1 MSLLLTAA
9 AALRGGWRTDF
20 TSASFRGSDY
30 DALIAALL
38 TQPECRLILDR
49 AVKSGELHGELI
61 GNFPLETAL
70 HSIDALLG
78 ERPRGSLV
86 VAREQLSTL
95 LPIPASLDY
104 AIFMTREANVAT
116 YTVAFP
122 GTAFGDTLTQVLTD
136 INPIRTY
143 FDLRIDG
150 AVYRHAFWQGF
161 YASVAGGDFPAF
173 FSILRQLSAAVRSV
187 DECATGT
194 CDKVEH
200 RLVVTGY
207 SLGATQALLCAMLYC
222 DDSMQKTA
230 ETLGVSS
237 TSFTSTTVM
246 LFALPNAVSS
256 GDTCAYVDRASKR
269 LGMSLYSI
277 CDPLDAVEHLYSAL
291 PLARPAVPH
300 VCTLESG
307 GVYRIN
313 AASASHGT
321 LYAIAM
327 KLPWRSY
334 TTLSVLWRMALLAA
348 STHMITE
355 YKRKL
360 LIVIKLRGTCT
371 QQNTTGYE
379 SHSTAS
385 SAVAYAECAISG
397 SSRDAGVS
405 AHSTEQIPHTQP
417 IALAPTATAA

>member
-9 AALRGGWRTDF
+9 AAFRGGWRTDF

-61 GNFPLETAL
+61 AHFPLETAL

-95 LPIPASLDY
+95 LPVPASLDY
-104 AIFMTREANVAT
+104 AIFMTRDANVAT

-122 GTAFGDTLTQVLTD
+122 GTAFGNTLTQVLTD
-136 INPIRTY
+136 INPIRTH

-187 DECATGT
+187 NECATGT
-194 CDKVEH
+194 CGEVEH

-207 SLGATQALLCAMLYC
+207 SLGATQALLCALLYC

-230 ETLGVSS
+230 RTLGISS
-237 TSFTSTTVM
+237 TTFTSTTVM
-246 LFALPNAVSS
+246 LYALPNAVTS

-277 CDPLDAVEHLYSAL
+277 CDPLDIVEHTYSAL

-300 VCTLESG
+300 VCTFESG

-313 AASASHGT
+313 AASATHGT

-334 TTLSVLWRMALLAA
+334 TTLSVLWRMALLTA
-348 STHMITE
+348 STHMLTE

-360 LIVIKLRGTCT
+360 LGIMKLRDARS
-371 QQNTTGYE
+371 QNDASCYE

-385 SAVAYAECAISG
+385 SAVVHGSSG

-405 AHSTEQIPHTQP
+405 AHSTEQILHTQP